1 MNGSKFPVD
10 FDAVA
15 KGDSWSQDEVLI
27 ALGVPLDCNDPA
39 FHLMKFCQRVS
50 EEMKD
55 RQQVVTVAIQKGRV
69 RILTD
74 EEAVEYNAREFDRGL
89 AKSRRAHFRALA
101 VDVGNIG
108 EVQREQHERRCIVNG
123 QVLSAIRKT
132 RRIAVSAVE
141 RSTPKLG

>member
-1 MNGSKFPVD
+1 MNGSKFPID

-15 KGDSWSQDEVLI
+15 KGDSWSQDEVLQ
-27 ALGVPLDCNDPA
+27 AMGVSLDCDDPQ
-39 FHLMKFCQRVS
+39 FHLMKFCQRVAD
-50 EEMKD
+50 ELKD
-55 RQQVVTVAIQKGRV
+55 RQLIVTVATQKGRV
-69 RILTD
+69 RVLTD
-74 EEAVEYNAREFDRGL
+74 EEAVEYNAREFERGL

-132 RRIAVSAVE
+132 RRIALKAVE
-141 RSTPKLG
+141 RSTPKLS